1 LRSRLMSTT
10 RRHSQ
15 MLRGISLKLREI
27 YNFKT
32 ICWRVMLTSRK
43 MKSITLKKL
52 LKSLLLKMNSTML
65 TFAKNRKPWKNLQ
78 ESSMNKIIKS
88 RC

>member
-1 LRSRLMSTT
+1 
-10 RRHSQ
+10 
-15 MLRGISLKLREI
+15 
-27 YNFKT
+27 
-32 ICWRVMLTSRK
+32 MLTSRK